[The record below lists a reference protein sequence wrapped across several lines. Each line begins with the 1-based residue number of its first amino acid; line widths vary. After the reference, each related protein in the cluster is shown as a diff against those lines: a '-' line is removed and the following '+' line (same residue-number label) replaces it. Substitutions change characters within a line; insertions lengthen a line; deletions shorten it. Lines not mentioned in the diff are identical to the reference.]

1 MRKND
6 YLLILFIILFSVLLF
21 FIRQNTSSNNNI
33 LTIKL
38 GKEVVKTIP
47 LSGKTSELSLK
58 TKHGLVQIKV
68 EGNKAFIF
76 ASPCKDKLCIKQG
89 SIANPGETIAC
100 LPEKVLLIIKNNQ
113 GGSALNSPKGVEID
127 AVLK

>member
-6 YLLILFIILFSVLLF
+6 YLLMLFIILFSALLL

-38 GKEVVKTIP
+38 GKQIVETIP
-47 LSGKTSELSLK
+47 LSGKNSELSLK
-58 TKHGLVQIKV
+58 TKHGIVKIKI
-68 EGNKAFIF
+68 EGNKAFIL

-89 SIANPGETIAC
+89 SISNPGETIAC

-113 GGSALNSPKGVEID
+113 SKSTLNSPRGEEID